1 MFEVRW
7 VRVLPGCTRAY
18 DEAEWQDALVV
29 IERGAIE
36 LEGSSGNRHHFGR
49 GDVLSLAGLSLRALR
64 NPGREPAL
72 LLAVARRR

>member
-7 VRVLPGCTRAY
+7 VRVPPGCTRAY

-64 NPGREPAL
+64 NTGA
-72 LLAVARRR
+72 